1 MSLALRP
8 PTWPKQAYRF
18 VRLPPS
24 GRSDTFF
31 FRRIRAFELP
41 PAQLQRSSARASIG
55 LQNGDAPGIL
65 HRSGDIVLVTTGT
78 TLMVMPRR
86 TRRRK
91 IHGCNYLKQK
101 KRRADRHS
109 LQFGRCA
116 LCTTPQM
123 WKKRRR
129 SLRFK
134 AKVLA
139 EK

>member
-1 MSLALRP
+1 VAETGISFRP
-8 PTWPKQAYRF
+8 FAAIGAIGY
-18 VRLPPS
+18 
-24 GRSDTFF
+24 FF

-123 WKKRRR
+123 WKKTPEV
-129 SLRFK
+129 SK
-134 AKVLA
+134 A
-139 EK
+139 

>member
-8 PTWPKQAYRF
+8 PKWPKQAYRF

-24 GRSDTFF
+24 GRSDTLF
-31 FRRIRAFELP
+31 FRANSCP
-41 PAQLQRSSARASIG
+41 PSSSVRPHARLG

-129 SLRFK
+129 SLRPNFGLK
-134 AKVLA
+134 LKF
-139 EK
+139 